1 MVTTILLFC
10 ILIGVVAGMRALTA
24 PAVVC
29 WGAHLGWLHL
39 AGTKLAFLGAEWALI
54 LFTVLAVVELI
65 TDQLPKT
72 PARTVPP
79 QVSAR
84 VLFGALCGWA
94 LAIAV
99 GGSAL
104 LGAGCGIIGALI
116 GTYGGYHTRHA
127 LVTKAGLP
135 DFVVAVAE
143 DLIAILGGLFLVSH
157 V

>member
-1 MVTTILLFC
+1 MMTTILLFC
-10 ILIGVVAGMRALTA
+10 LLIGVVAGMRALTA

-39 AGTKLAFLGAEWALI
+39 AGTKLAFMGALWAVI
-54 LFTVLAVVELI
+54 FFTLLACMELV

-79 QVSAR
+79 QVGAR
-84 VLFGALCGWA
+84 VLFGGLCGCA
-94 LAIAV
+94 LALAAGGGAV
-99 GGSAL
+99 
-104 LGAGCGIIGALI
+104 LGICCGIVGALI

-143 DLIAILGGLFLVSH
+143 DLVAILGGLFIVSH